1 MEILCREQVC
11 DPGFKVSVFPGAVQ
25 LPNGELLMLFVSGS
39 GFESSD
45 AGLVQA
51 RSGDCGESWNFEG
64 KIFDPIQAGY
74 HMPFTFCAKPTL
86 LPSGEL
92 IAAGYGFFRDR
103 PEMGLS
109 DYAEKF
115 KHFPAVENVLIRS
128 IDFGHNWSRP
138 EKIIH
143 SRSGLEL
150 SGPAL
155 TCRDGKLRFFASPF
169 QLNAPRQE
177 GLTFESGDGGKNWNQ
192 TGTFFS
198 SPDIAAWEV
207 RGAELPSG
215 RILLVFWAYDLKHQ
229 KHLNNHIVWSDD
241 GGKTW
246 SLPMDTGLRGQA
258 SNLLILNDRIGILQT
273 RREKESPGIYL
284 TLLDSCLEAEVKTG
298 EEILLWDGGRKNST
312 GARIEEQFASLKFG
326 QPSILPLDDGTHLL
340 LFWQCVGKEYH
351 IESWKLR
358 LV

>member
-1 MEILCREQVC
+1 
-11 DPGFKVSVFPGAVQ
+11 
-25 LPNGELLMLFVSGS
+25 
-39 GFESSD
+39 
-45 AGLVQA
+45 
-51 RSGDCGESWNFEG
+51 
-64 KIFDPIQAGY
+64 
-74 HMPFTFCAKPTL
+74 MPFTFCAKPTL

-177 GLTFESGDGGKNWNQ
+177 GLTFESGDGGNR
-192 TGTFFS
+192 S
-198 SPDIAAWEV
+198 
-207 RGAELPSG
+207 
-215 RILLVFWAYDLKHQ
+215 LV
-229 KHLNNHIVWSDD
+229 
-241 GGKTW
+241 
-246 SLPMDTGLRGQA
+246 
-258 SNLLILNDRIGILQT
+258 RIGSAT
-273 RREKESPGIYL
+273 TYL
-284 TLLDSCLEAEVKTG
+284 FHEDPRWYVEAKC
-298 EEILLWDGGRKNST
+298 RS
-312 GARIEEQFASLKFG
+312 
-326 QPSILPLDDGTHLL
+326 
-340 LFWQCVGKEYH
+340 
-351 IESWKLR
+351 
-358 LV
+358 